1 MNPSPS
7 LLQRSAP
14 ECKKKKNYKGA
25 HDSAPSDSGKPLVE
39 TDEESVDGQNESHC
53 MPLKDLI
60 KEDLKENLCEVFEK
74 YKYDTCMKKE
84 VPHVFKGRKQLRVI
98 TLNFI
103 LLFLLIVI
111 KLYIFLCS
119 PL

>member
-1 MNPSPS
+1 MSPPPS
-7 LLQRSAP
+7 LLQTTAP
-14 ECKKKKNYKGA
+14 EREKKKKYKGA
-25 HDSAPSDSGKPLVE
+25 HDSALSHSGKPLVE

-60 KEDLKENLCEVFEK
+60 KEDLKENLCEILEK

-103 LLFLLIVI
+103 LVFLLIVM
-111 KLYIFLCS
+111 LL
-119 PL
+119 